1 MLPELIRFEW
11 GFHARQAAFRIA
23 VPMSLGL
30 GYLLPVV
37 GYGPRGTH
45 LNSPFTVMQSVGLLS
60 LLSIFVFTV
69 FCANAVSR
77 DAEHGMREIVHA
89 TSIGKFRYLAAR
101 FAGALAATVTVF
113 CFAIVGLLAAPMF
126 AEIDPAR
133 LGPASPG
140 AYAWALAVMAL
151 PNLLFAGAVI
161 FSVAVLSRSVLA
173 SYVGGLFLYM
183 VYMVVAMLIDS
194 PLMQFAAPQS
204 PETLARAALIDPFGI
219 SAFFQQAWYWT
230 PAQRNTQVV
239 ELRGYFLANRLLV
252 VALASAILAATWR
265 VFSFRL
271 AGNAPSAA
279 KAQEASPA
287 VGRRYRPAPV
297 APESAAGRWAA
308 ALAAMRVEFRATA
321 ASKPF
326 LALLVLWVAVAAISV
341 VDGPVEDY
349 RTRLY
354 PTTGAM
360 LEAVEMP
367 LAFLAT
373 LMIAYFAAEV
383 VWRERVV
390 RADEIVDATPADSG
404 AFFAA
409 KAGALVLLAWLMA
422 AVGILVAVGYQLG
435 MGYTRVQPGVYLSI
449 FLFTGLPLALFV
461 VVAVLVQTLSPNRYL
476 GIFVA
481 LVPGMMMLS
490 PEAFQLRHGLLRPGN
505 PPRMAYSEMN
515 GFLGAGTWALYMAYW
530 AGLAG
535 LLALVTMGLWRRGR
549 AQTLLGRMRALP
561 RRWGGRGLAGA
572 LACVA
577 VVLAAGG
584 FVFYDTNV
592 RAPYETGEDIA
603 DWREAYERTYR
614 RYEHLPQPS
623 AVALRTTVEFFPG
636 ERRFRVSGAYTLRNR
651 TARSIDTVLVSV
663 RRELRPEVMELRG
676 ARLVRYDAPSGMYLF
691 VFGRPLAPRQTTELR
706 FRIPSPPN
714 RVPAAGFDFSVVRNG
729 SYLTRQAAF
738 PRLGYVVGYELEHP
752 YIRQLRGLPPPRAGT
767 GMLNDPSHDDQRD
780 GLLTLDATVSTSG
793 DQVAV
798 APGELV
804 REWRQGGRRY
814 FRYRTTGPVTPV
826 YAFAS
831 GRYQVRR
838 VNHRGVRVEVYHH
851 PRHGANVAKMLATA
865 ARSLDL
871 FSGRFGPYPHRHLR
885 IVELPRYWNFG
896 AFALPGMIVMPENR
910 GFLTDAGS
918 GGNVDLVTRRVA
930 HEVSH
935 QWWGHG
941 LYPARVEGGTMLVE
955 TLAKYSDLR
964 VLEAIK
970 GRADV
975 LSLLRFERE
984 AYLLWRT
991 YMPTPE
997 PPLARVVDLEHVYYS
1012 KGTIVMEGIRDLIGE
1027 DALDRA
1033 LRHLIRTHGP
1043 GMPRATVADLR
1054 AALWRETVPEHRA
1067 LIGEWIDGVTF
1078 YHLRVESAAAQPLPG
1093 GRWRVTAKVRA
1104 RKTIDP
1110 GGGTPVTEAP
1120 LDEDIDVAVF
1130 AGDPH
1135 DTRATPLYAGKHRL
1149 RGGLAELTFEM
1160 QGRPG
1165 YIGLDPFERR
1175 IEAERADNVRQVT
1188 VRP

>member
-11 GFHARQAAFRIA
+11 GFHVRQAAFRIA
-23 VPMSLGL
+23 VPLALVFGWV
-30 GYLLPVV
+30 LPVV
-37 GYGPRGTH
+37 GYGPQGTH

-60 LLSIFVFTV
+60 LLSIFVLTV
-69 FCANAVSR
+69 LCANAVSR
-77 DAEHGMREIVHA
+77 DAEHGMREIVFA

-101 FAGALAATVTVF
+101 FAGALAATATVF
-113 CFAIVGLLAAPMF
+113 CFAIVGLLAAPLF

-133 LGPASPG
+133 LGPPSPG
-140 AYAWALAVMAL
+140 AYLWALAVMAL
-151 PNLLFAGAVI
+151 PNLLFAGAVV
-161 FSVAVLSRSVLA
+161 FAVAVLSRSVLA

-183 VYMVVAMLIDS
+183 AYMVVAMLIDS
-194 PLMQFAAPQS
+194 PLMQFAAPTS
-204 PETLARAALIDPFGI
+204 PQTLARAALIDPFGI

-239 ELRGYFLANRLLV
+239 ELQGYFLANRLLV
-252 VALASAILAATWR
+252 VALAAAILAATWR
-265 VFSFRL
+265 VYSFRL
-271 AGNAPSAA
+271 AGSAA
-279 KAQEASPA
+279 PARTAADASPA
-287 VGRRYRPAPV
+287 PGRRYRPAPV
-297 APESAAGRWAA
+297 ARESAAGRWAA
-308 ALAAMRVEFRATA
+308 VRAAMRVEFRGTA

-354 PTTGAM
+354 PTTGTM
-360 LEAVEMP
+360 LEALEMP
-367 LAFLAT
+367 LAFVAT

-390 RADEIVDATPADSG
+390 RADEIVDATPAPSG
-404 AFFAA
+404 AFYLA

-422 AVGILVAVGYQLG
+422 AVGILVAVGYQLS
-435 MGYTRVQPGVYLSI
+435 MGYTSVQPGVYLSI
-449 FLFTGLPLALFV
+449 FCFTGLPLAIFV
-461 VVAVLVQTLSPNRYL
+461 VVAMLVQTLSPNRYL
-476 GIFVA
+476 GILVA
-481 LVPGMMMLS
+481 LVPGMMMLQ
-490 PEAFQLRHGLLRPGN
+490 PESFRLRHGLLRFAN
-505 PPRMAYSEMN
+505 PPRIAYSEMN

-530 AGLAG
+530 AGVAG
-535 LLALVTMGLWRRGR
+535 VLALVTVGLWRRGR
-549 AQTLLGRMRALP
+549 VQSLWRRTRALP

-572 LACVA
+572 LACMT
-577 VVLAAGG
+577 VVLTAGG
-584 FVFYDTNV
+584 FVFYNTNV
-592 RAPYETGEDIA
+592 LGPYETGEDVG

-623 AVALRTTVEFFPG
+623 AVALRTAVEFYPE
-636 ERRFRVSGAYTLRNR
+636 ERRFRVAGTYSLENR
-651 TARSIDTVLVSV
+651 AGRPIDTVLVSV
-663 RRELRPEVMELRG
+663 RRELRPERMELPG

-691 VFGRPLAPRQTTELR
+691 VFDRPLSPGQGTELR
-706 FRIPSPPN
+706 FRIPSPRN
-714 RVPAAGFDFSVVRNG
+714 RVESAGFDYSVVRNG

-752 YIRQLRGLPPPRAGT
+752 YIRRLRGLPPPRKGT
-767 GMLNDPSHDDQRD
+767 GMQNDPSNDDQRD
-780 GLLTLDATVSTSG
+780 LWLTLDATVSTSG

-804 REWRQGGRRY
+804 REWRQGGRQF
-814 FRYRTTGPVTPV
+814 FRYRTAGPITPV

-831 GRYQVRR
+831 ARYQVRR
-838 VNHRGVRVEVYHH
+838 VNHRGVMVEVYHH
-851 PRHGANVAKMLATA
+851 PQHAANVPKMLATA
-865 ARSLDL
+865 TRSLDL
-871 FSGRFGPYPHRHLR
+871 FGDRFGPYPRRHLR
-885 IVELPRYWNFG
+885 IVELPRYWGFG
-896 AFALPGMIVMPENR
+896 AYALPGMIVMPENR
-910 GFLTDAGS
+910 GFLTD
-918 GGNVDLVTRRVA
+918 GGRGGDVDLVTRRVA

-964 VLEAIK
+964 VLEAMQ
-970 GRADV
+970 GRAQV

-991 YMPTPE
+991 YMPTAE
-997 PPLARVVDLEHVYYS
+997 PPLSRVVDLEHVYYS
-1012 KGTIVMEGIRDLIGE
+1012 KGTIVMEAIRDLIGE

-1033 LRHLIRTHGP
+1033 LRHLIQTHGP

-1054 AALWRETVPEHRA
+1054 AALWREATPEQQV

-1078 YHLRVESAAAQPLPG
+1078 YHLRVESATAQPLPG

-1104 RKTIDP
+1104 RKTNDP

-1120 LDEDIDVAVF
+1120 LDEAIDVAVF
-1130 AGDPH
+1130 ADDPI
-1135 DTRATPLYAGKHRL
+1135 DTDATPLYAGKHRL
-1149 RGGLAELTFEM
+1149 RGGLAEVTFEM

-1165 YIGLDPFERR
+1165 YISLDPFERR

-1188 VRP
+1188 LRP